1 MLLCLVLIHT
11 LKTPNKKCNKK
22 ITHPCCQKTK
32 LNTIMKTPKFQLY
45 SLVYIQ
51 LKLLKLF
58 IESVEPQAS
67 EVVAVWWENVSRR
80 HQNSRLLKCRCSEK
94 HLLDKHLSTLNST
107 PKSRRPL
114 SDLDEMLL
122 GLATITFDNVV
133 AVLSSEPNQNSL
145 SGNSRENSFIFSCST
160 KRFCFLFF
168 SSHLE
173 IRDWKRAILIL
184 LTKFEICLTLGAVLS
199 LNKID
204 KWCWYGKDFTLVL
217 LHCDKVC

>member
-32 LNTIMKTPKFQLY
+32 LNTIMKTPTFQLY

-67 EVVAVWWENVSRR
+67 EVVAVWWEDVSRR
-80 HQNSRLLKCRCSEK
+80 HQNSRLSKCRCSEK

-133 AVLSSEPNQNSL
+133 AVLSSEPNQNSRF
-145 SGNSRENSFIFSCST
+145 GNSR
-160 KRFCFLFF
+160 
-168 SSHLE
+168 
-173 IRDWKRAILIL
+173 
-184 LTKFEICLTLGAVLS
+184 
-199 LNKID
+199 
-204 KWCWYGKDFTLVL
+204 
-217 LHCDKVC
+217 

>member
-22 ITHPCCQKTK
+22 ITHPCCQKTN
-32 LNTIMKTPKFQLY
+32 LNTIMKNPTFQLY

-67 EVVAVWWENVSRR
+67 EVVWWEDVSRR
-80 HQNSRLLKCRCSEK
+80 HQNSRLSKCRCSEK

-122 GLATITFDNVV
+122 GLVTITFDNIV
-133 AVLSSEPNQNSL
+133 AVLSSEPNQNSRF
-145 SGNSRENSFIFSCST
+145 GNSR
-160 KRFCFLFF
+160 
-168 SSHLE
+168 
-173 IRDWKRAILIL
+173 
-184 LTKFEICLTLGAVLS
+184 
-199 LNKID
+199 
-204 KWCWYGKDFTLVL
+204 
-217 LHCDKVC
+217 